1 MKKPKGRNLLER
13 LEIWEDAAPRLITSE
28 HGPFAN
34 NDAERPVRMLKVHA
48 KISGCFK
55 TFEMAQGFCKMRGH
69 IIASCKKNDISAYES
84 IKMLVQGQTP
94 EFIKARLSL
103 DVR

>member
-1 MKKPKGRNLLER
+1 LLER
-13 LEIWEDAAPRLITSE
+13 LEICEDAVLRFITSE
-28 HGPFAN
+28 HVPFTN

-55 TFEMAQGFCKMRGH
+55 IFEIAQGFCKMRDY
-69 IIASCKKNDISAYES
+69 IVSCKKNDISAYES
-84 IKMLVQGQTP
+84 IKMVVQGQTP
-94 EFIKARLSL
+94 EFIKTRLSS